1 MSPPAGSPSSAQW
14 HAVTPH
20 TRPLSIAILE
30 LAPTSVTLALTRSPP
45 QSNITPAQ
53 HVVHSLAHNHSHHH
67 ACAKKKK
74 KHRKGES
81 DENDDEDDSSSPSH
95 VPGAYPSLLMEGQTF
110 KDMLSQGVVVTLDG
124 MPWSRIVAHVTGD
137 AEEEEAPDD
146 EEEWEDEEEPH
157 EEETVG
163 TTSGTAPHAA
173 RRRKGRRPSNGPA
186 RRPKAHDK
194 PAGAHRWDRERA
206 VVVVYDLDPSK
217 EHEIELQIVGLP
229 AELKESL
236 VPLSNTVLIPPA
248 SPNNSSLHPRSRAN
262 SLRSRSRPRSR
273 SNSVNTQ
280 AQPGPSPL
288 ANTEPTSPNRPSTPI
303 AETPVVPTSILS
315 PHDAQTAQT
324 RHLIAAAHAER
335 ELLQVQIKEARKTA
349 QRSEAAL
356 KSEIESLKKSNE
368 KAGSN
373 DQRNRQKYLALQ
385 EQVKQ
390 GLAAAE
396 TASTET
402 KEVKD
407 GVPSLEKL
415 MEQVAVDLEG
425 VKAEWDEVKKAE
437 DEAQEADKKR
447 RADEDKKLSDIGNKV
462 DKVRAKRDRKEAERA
477 ELAKKLEE
485 LERAREDVERRAEE
499 EKTMRRQG
507 YYPGHWNG
515 QHHGFDAR
523 PPPALPGMNNQH
535 QSGNYTGSGFRP
547 RPGFAQRF
555 PPGGRPPATAS
566 PTVSNLYESYN
577 RPRPAPNPTAA
588 PFHPGNF
595 SPPTAQPQASPA
607 ASTFDSAIHTAL
619 APPQFQ
625 HRIYLPNTRPRPSPN
640 FHPPPSVLAAQ
651 AEKTAFPPLSG
662 AQRPP
667 ATAGG
672 PSLASIVTRAVLAP
686 RSEFKNLGPDAEGQ
700 SPPTNAA
707 PGADR
712 PAISPTLANVS
723 VRGDIR
729 SLSPTVPTFAPAART
744 TPPSQPSSREGA

>member
-1 MSPPAGSPSSAQW
+1 MSPATGSPSSAQW
-14 HAVTPH
+14 HTVTPH
-20 TRPLSIAILE
+20 TRPLSISILE
-30 LAPTSVTLALTRSPP
+30 LAPTSVTLALTRSPRQP
-45 QSNITPAQ
+45 NVTPAQ
-53 HVVHSLAHNHSHHH
+53 HVVHSLAHHHSHHL
-67 ACAKKKK
+67 ACTKKKK
-74 KHRKGES
+74 KHRKVES
-81 DENDDEDDSSSPSH
+81 DENDDDDDSGSASH
-95 VPGAYPSLLMEGQTF
+95 VPGAYPSLLAEGQTF
-110 KDMLSQGVVVTLDG
+110 KDMLSHGVVVTLDG
-124 MPWSRIVAHVTGD
+124 MPWSRIVAHVSDD
-137 AEEEEAPDD
+137 AEEEETPDD
-146 EEEWEDEEEPH
+146 DEEWEDEEESH

-173 RRRKGRRPSNGPA
+173 RRRKGRQPSSGRA

-194 PAGAHRWDRERA
+194 PPGAHRWDRERA

-217 EHEIELQIVGLP
+217 EHEIELQIVGLA
-229 AELKESL
+229 AEVNESL
-236 VPLSNTVLIPPA
+236 VPVSNTVLIPPA

-288 ANTEPTSPNRPSTPI
+288 ANAEPASPNRPSTPI
-303 AETPVVPTSILS
+303 PETPVVPTSILS
-315 PHDAQTAQT
+315 PHDVQTAQT

-373 DQRNRQKYLALQ
+373 DQRNKQKYLALQ

-390 GLAAAE
+390 GLAGAD

-402 KEVKD
+402 KEVKA
-407 GVPSLEKL
+407 GVPELEKRLGDVL
-415 MEQVAVDLEG
+415 MDLEG
-425 VKAEWDEVKKAE
+425 VKGEWADVNKAE
-437 DEAQEADKKR
+437 DEAREADKKR
-447 RADEDKKLSDIGNKV
+447 RLDEDKKLSDVGNKV

-477 ELAKKLEE
+477 ELAKKLDE

-507 YYPGHWNG
+507 YYPGHWSA
-515 QHHGFDAR
+515 QHHAFDPRPPSAQPNTNILHQGGNYTGPGFRPRGGFAQRYPSGGR
-523 PPPALPGMNNQH
+523 PPPA
-535 QSGNYTGSGFRP
+535 
-547 RPGFAQRF
+547 
-555 PPGGRPPATAS
+555 AS
-566 PTVSNLYESYN
+566 PTVGNFYESYA

-607 ASTFDSAIHTAL
+607 APTFDSAIHTAL
-619 APPQFQ
+619 TPPQFQ
-625 HRIYLPNTRPRPSPN
+625 HRIYLPNVRPRPSPN

-651 AEKTAFPPLSG
+651 AEKTAFPPIAG

-667 ATAGG
+667 APTAG

-686 RSEFKNLGPDAEGQ
+686 GSEFKNLDPDALGQ
-700 SPPTNAA
+700 GPPANAA
-707 PGADR
+707 PGAGR
-712 PAISPTLANVS
+712 PTVSPTLANAS
-723 VRGDIR
+723 VRGDFP
-729 SLSPTVPTFAPAART
+729 SLSPTVGSFSPPRRGAS
-744 TPPSQPSSREGA
+744 PSQPSSRESA